1 MLRSSVLVSN
11 VQKQRGHSHL
21 RPRSRQRLSLQL
33 PLSPSSRPRGC
44 SRAGARLCAP
54 SRVALDSCAGP
65 ARPALLSVPT
75 ARLAR
80 QLLPPAHD
88 PAQLGPPP
96 PLRHARRP
104 IRQALGAGD
113 PRAGVPV
120 CAPLESRRR
129 VSEISGARCN
139 CGLGDACEGANV
151 SRGLRARAC
160 ARTRVRVPVR
170 VVLRARMRM
179 FARTRVG
186 AIMRLNA
193 WRACA

>member
-1 MLRSSVLVSN
+1 MLRSSVLVYN

-44 SRAGARLCAP
+44 TRAGARLCAAP
-54 SRVALDSCAGP
+54 ALDSCAGP

-104 IRQALGAGD
+104 LRQALGAGD

-179 FARTRVG
+179 FARAR
-186 AIMRLNA
+186 A
-193 WRACA
+193 WAR

>member
-1 MLRSSVLVSN
+1 MLRSSVLVYN

-44 SRAGARLCAP
+44 TRAGARLCAP

-113 PRAGVPV
+113 PRAGVPAMRAKAQT
-120 CAPLESRRR
+120 CLT
-129 VSEISGARCN
+129 GC
-139 CGLGDACEGANV
+139 
-151 SRGLRARAC
+151 ARAC
-160 ARTRVRVPVR
+160 ACKRVRVPVR